1 MLLLRLLTKPRDDS
15 AKLLSSSQ
23 HRPRIKAM
31 HQSAQQEEGACQDQL
46 VIDAHSHSPQDL
58 GGPEGGLETQ
68 GPEGFK
74 SGAAAMPSSGGGIA
88 VRGGAGHVRVWAQWE
103 AGGLTR
109 GCMYG
114 LAAIYQTRSSV
125 KPTIL
130 LFAQAQVVVCA
141 CPHFALAHSLGD
153 SSPPRS
159 SLSAASKQHGLYM
172 CAIIA
177 SSIYI
182 PSPCVRHEHVA
193 EVEGA

>member
-1 MLLLRLLTKPRDDS
+1 
-15 AKLLSSSQ
+15 
-23 HRPRIKAM
+23 M
-31 HQSAQQEEGACQDQL
+31 HQSAQQDEGTYHNRL
-46 VIDAHSHSPQDL
+46 LIDAHSHWPQGLD
-58 GGPEGGLETQ
+58 GPEGGLETE
-68 GPEGFK
+68 GPEGCK
-74 SGAAAMPSSGGGIA
+74 PGAASIPASGGAIA

-130 LFAQAQVVVCA
+130 LFAQAQVVVCDCEHLA
-141 CPHFALAHSLGD
+141 HAHSLGD

-182 PSPCVRHEHVA
+182 PSTCVRHENVA

>member
-130 LFAQAQVVVCA
+130 LFGQAQVVRDF
-141 CPHFALAHSLGD
+141 PHFAHAHSLGD

-159 SLSAASKQHGLYM
+159 FLSAASKQHGLYM
-172 CAIIA
+172 CVIIA
-177 SSIYI
+177 SSIRI
-182 PSPCVRHEHVA
+182 PSTCVRHKNVA

>member
-46 VIDAHSHSPQDL
+46 VIDAHSHSPQGL

-68 GPEGFK
+68 GPGGFK
-74 SGAAAMPSSGGGIA
+74 RGAAATPSSGGGIA

-130 LFAQAQVVVCA
+130 LFAQAQVVVCH
-141 CPHFALAHSLGD
+141 CRHFAHAHSLGD

-172 CAIIA
+172 CAIIP
-177 SSIYI
+177 SSKHI
-182 PSPCVRHEHVA
+182 PSTCVRHENVA